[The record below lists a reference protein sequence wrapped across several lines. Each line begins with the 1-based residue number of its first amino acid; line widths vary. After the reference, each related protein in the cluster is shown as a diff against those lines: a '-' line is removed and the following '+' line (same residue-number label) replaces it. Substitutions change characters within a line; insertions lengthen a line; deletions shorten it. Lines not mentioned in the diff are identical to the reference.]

1 MEVVTFRV
9 KAAVVGFVIFSVVV
23 DSFVDVQD
31 VWLAFFNV
39 VMDFCVAFDVAVDP
53 CVDVVDVC
61 LS

>member
-9 KAAVVGFVIFSVVV
+9 KAAVVGLVFFSVVV
-23 DSFVDVQD
+23 DSFVDVHD

-39 VMDFCVAFDVAVDP
+39 VMDFCVVFDVAVDP

-61 LS
+61 LC